1 MTPTGGYLLHCAR
14 ALSQFQHLRVGRCHH
29 WQMYDADSRANLV
42 APQLDAADLRLVLT
56 RASAGDAA
64 AFAVIYQNHCALVYG
79 VCVRFT
85 GGDAAWASELTQDVF
100 VHLWEKL
107 HQFKGDGP
115 FAAWVRRLATNQA
128 INALRAQH
136 RRSEHE
142 TAYAEQPD
150 LDVATVSLPGDD
162 KIDIESAVSAL
173 PKGARTVFL
182 LHDVHGYSDGEI
194 ATMTDTARSTVR
206 SQLHRAR
213 KLLREALTL

>member
-1 MTPTGGYLLHCAR
+1 MTPPCGHLLHGPR
-14 ALSQFQHLRVGRCHH
+14 VLSQFQHLRVGRCHH
-29 WQMYDADSRANLV
+29 WQMHDADSRPNLV
-42 APQLDAADLRLVLT
+42 APQLDAADLQLVLT

-85 GGDAAWASELTQDVF
+85 GGDAAWAGELTQDVF
-100 VHLWEKL
+100 VHMWEKL
-107 HQFKGDGP
+107 DQFKGDGP

-128 INALRAQH
+128 INALRAQR

-142 TAYAEQPD
+142 TVYADLPD
-150 LDVATVSLPGDD
+150 PVVATIPFTVDD
-162 KIDIESAVSAL
+162 KMDIESAVSAL
-173 PKGARTVFL
+173 PQGARTVFL
-182 LHDVHGYSDGEI
+182 LHDAYGYTDGEI

-213 KLLREALTL
+213 KLLREALTP